1 MKPIDFAKAAGL
13 GGAALALNLA
23 LLFVLVFLYAQIIAP
38 GQPEAFY
45 AAAAPRIG
53 VWSAPIAGI
62 SLLFLAALLFGLRRP
77 ARNAY
82 LFALSVFVSYVVI
95 DMAMGLAMAPIGEL
109 FTPPFLFALGGGLIA
124 SLAGAWL
131 ATKGR
136 SAA

>member
-23 LLFVLVFLYAQIIAP
+23 LLFVLVFLYAQFIAP
-38 GQPEAFY
+38 GHPEAFY

-53 VWSAPIAGI
+53 VWSAPIGGI
-62 SLLFLAALLFGLRRP
+62 SLLFLAAWLFGGRRP
-77 ARNAY
+77 GRNAY
-82 LFALSVFVSYVVI
+82 LFGLSVFVSYAAI
-95 DMAMGLAMAPIGEL
+95 DMAMGLAMAPLDKL

-131 ATKGR
+131 AAQDR
-136 SAA
+136 RAS